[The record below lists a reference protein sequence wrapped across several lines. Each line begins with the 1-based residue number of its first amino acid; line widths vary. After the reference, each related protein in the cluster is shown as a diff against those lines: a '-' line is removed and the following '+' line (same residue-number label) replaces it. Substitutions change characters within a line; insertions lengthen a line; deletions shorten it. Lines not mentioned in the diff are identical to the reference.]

1 MKLFSLLLWLFPYS
15 FYRDYGQ
22 EWISTHEEMWEGA
35 RNRGTL
41 GRATLAGRI
50 ILDCLVRAP
59 EAHAQV
65 LWEGVVGPV
74 PQMMSQGMGG
84 AVMAKAWGRHFWES
98 RDEAGR
104 LFLSM
109 IVGVVLM
116 GLAHA
121 TAYLHGLSVEREA
134 YFPLIWALFL
144 VLVVPLVWMMISRAY
159 DYVRRRKGPVL
170 GSVLMMVLGAHIC
183 LTVIVLMAMPGMSKD
198 LLWAIDRYSH
208 TKDLLVD
215 RPGADV
221 DKWTEEHFVWFD
233 PATHK
238 VREEKKEVWCATRM
252 GWSAAQLQ
260 SLRASQSASIAV
272 HGMLW
277 SAEQAALVGDG
288 CQSYEEYFDKRQQLA
303 QWAYSDLSA
312 WQVMWMALSRISP
325 THDVISSG
333 HFNSWVSLNPQVK
346 QECLSIH
353 SLMNTAE
360 AKNGQH
366 VRHCEEME
374 RMYGAEGST
383 PLGELAGVPGVGGLP
398 PQWMWGSNLKA
409 SVERAASARVLGRED
424 VALLME
430 EIKSREDHG

>member
-15 FYRDYGQ
+15 FYRDFGQ
-22 EWISTHEEMWEGA
+22 EWLATHEEMWEGSHD
-35 RNRGTL
+35 RGIL
-41 GRATLAGRI
+41 RRAILAGRI
-50 ILDCLVRAP
+50 TLDCLVRAP
-59 EAHAQV
+59 GAHAQAF
-65 LWEGVVGPV
+65 WEGVVGPV
-74 PQMMSQGMGG
+74 PHMMSQGMGG

-159 DYVRRRKGPVL
+159 NYVRRRKGPVL
-170 GSVLMMVLGAHIC
+170 GSVLMIGVGAHIC
-183 LTVIVLMAMPGMSKD
+183 LIVGVLMSMPGMSKD
-198 LLWAIDRYSH
+198 LIHAIDRYTY

-215 RPGADV
+215 RPGSDV
-221 DKWTEEHFVWFD
+221 DKWTEEHLVWFD
-233 PATHK
+233 PSTHK
-238 VREEKKEVWCATRM
+238 IRDDKKDVWCATRM

-260 SLRASQSASIAV
+260 SLKSSRPVSMSV

-288 CQSYEEYFDKRQQLA
+288 CQSYEEYFDKRQHLA
-303 QWAYSDLSA
+303 QWTYSSLSA
-312 WQVMWMALSRISP
+312 GQIMWMALSRISP
-325 THDVISSG
+325 THDIISSG

-346 QECLSIH
+346 QECLGIH
-353 SLMNTAE
+353 SLMGTAE

-366 VRHCEEME
+366 VKHCELME
-374 RMYGAEGST
+374 KKYGAMGST
-383 PLGELAGVPGVGGLP
+383 PLGELAGEPKIGGLP
-398 PQWMWGSNLKA
+398 PKWMWGPNLSA
-409 SVERAASARVLGRED
+409 SIDRAGNARVLGEKDID
-424 VALLME
+424 VIIAE
-430 EIKSREDHG
+430 VRGIGGV